1 MKISIFQ
8 CSNSTAW
15 VGLGIWNESET
26 SVAALVAEKAALPQS
41 KGNKDLNATGGNV

>member
-26 SVAALVAEKAALPQS
+26 FVAALPQS
-41 KGNKDLNATGGNV
+41 KGNKDLNVTRGTV